1 MLVLVLVQVPF
12 LLPFLLLLVPPPL
25 VLPPLVLPTLVLVL
39 AVLWRSLQ
47 APHQWLPLPRQRLP
61 RIGPAAAVGCQPPWT
76 TSRSRPETALRL
88 WPRLCAL

>member
-1 MLVLVLVQVPF
+1 VLVLVLVTF
-12 LLPFLLLLVPPPL
+12 LLPL
-25 VLPPLVLPTLVLVL
+25 VLVLLPLVLVL

-76 TSRSRPETALRL
+76 TSRSRPETAPRL